1 MKKKIIILT
10 AFMGLL
16 LSACSDFLDRKPLTQ
31 PEDKGFLVGREQLE
45 NYINGLYSALP
56 TPTQFGMS
64 VRGEE
69 VNSDNILAE
78 KYDKRLNGEN
88 NQFSGATDWEK
99 GYQNLRNVNYFFY
112 HYEVPENLE
121 TDEVLSLRGEAYF
134 LRAYW
139 HFYLLTRFGDIPIMD
154 DFWDGN
160 ATLEGLQ
167 IPASKRSDVARFI
180 LSDLKAA
187 IGEIPEAK
195 ASLFPRSKYSGLRIN
210 KEAAAILAMRVALYE
225 GTWEKYHAGTDF
237 AAATN
242 ASAEFFQTVITLGD
256 ELFTMGLK
264 LNTKESDPFNAKDG
278 GEAFAHLF
286 NQYDLS
292 DISEAVFWK
301 KYSISG
307 GLTHGLS
314 SLLSQGTVDN
324 SGPAGLSSTSSN
336 ERGTGKRTYRSHF
349 SPAIFNERP
358 GG

>member
-121 TDEVLSLRGEAYF
+121 TDEVLSLREKLISYVHIGTSICLPALEI
-134 LRAYW
+134 
-139 HFYLLTRFGDIPIMD
+139 YLLWMIFGMETRHWKVCRFRLRNVRMLP
-154 DFWDGN
+154 
-160 ATLEGLQ
+160 GL
-167 IPASKRSDVARFI
+167 
-180 LSDLKAA
+180 
-187 IGEIPEAK
+187 
-195 ASLFPRSKYSGLRIN
+195 Y
-210 KEAAAILAMRVALYE
+210 
-225 GTWEKYHAGTDF
+225 
-237 AAATN
+237 
-242 ASAEFFQTVITLGD
+242 
-256 ELFTMGLK
+256 
-264 LNTKESDPFNAKDG
+264 
-278 GEAFAHLF
+278 
-286 NQYDLS
+286 
-292 DISEAVFWK
+292 
-301 KYSISG
+301 
-307 GLTHGLS
+307 
-314 SLLSQGTVDN
+314 
-324 SGPAGLSSTSSN
+324 
-336 ERGTGKRTYRSHF
+336 
-349 SPAIFNERP
+349 
-358 GG
+358 